1 MSQEETISLY
11 QPLLY
16 SIAYKILGRVADAED
31 IVQDTFLKW
40 FSVDHQKIENSKA
53 YLVKSVK
60 NACINHINVLQRR
73 KEVFFE
79 TVDFSQFAGK
89 LEMPNFDLKNE
100 INQAAI
106 ILLKK
111 LEPSERAVFLLK
123 EVFDFDYNDLTEV
136 LDKTKDNC
144 RQLLSRAKD
153 KLKQEKGRFNLNKDT
168 RNQFFDNF
176 YNATSFGEIG
186 NFIDGLK
193 KEISDKVALK
203 K

>member
-16 SIAYKILGRVADAED
+16 AVAYRILGRVADAED

-60 NACINHINVLQRR
+60 NACMNHINVLQRR

-79 TVDFSQFAGK
+79 TVDFSQFVGK

-100 INQAAI
+100 INQAAG

-168 RNQFFDNF
+168 RNQFLDNF
-176 YNATSFGEIG
+176 YSATSFGEIG

-193 KEISDKVALK
+193 KDISDKVALK

>member
-16 SIAYKILGRVADAED
+16 SVAYNILGRVADAED

-40 FSVDHQKIENSKA
+40 FKVDHQKIENSKA

-79 TVDFSQFAGK
+79 TVDFSQFVGK

-100 INQAAI
+100 ISEAI
-106 ILLKK
+106 GILLKK

-123 EVFDFDYNDLTEV
+123 EVFDYDYNDLTEV

-153 KLKQEKGRFNLNKDT
+153 KLKQEKSRFNFSTDT
-168 RNQFFDNF
+168 RNQFLDNF
-176 YNATSFGEIG
+176 YNTTSFGEIG
-186 NFIDGLK
+186 SFLEGLK
-193 KEISDKVALK
+193 KDISDKIVLK

>member
-16 SIAYKILGRVADAED
+16 SIAYNILGKVADAED

-40 FSVDHQKIENSKA
+40 FRVEHQKVENSKA

-60 NACINHINVLQRR
+60 NACLNHINVLQRR

-79 TVDFSQFAGK
+79 TIDFSQFIGK

-100 INQAAI
+100 ISEAVG
-106 ILLKK
+106 ILFKK
-111 LEPSERAVFLLK
+111 LEPNERAVFLLK
-123 EVFDFDYNDLTEV
+123 EVFDFDYNDLTAV
-136 LDKTKDNC
+136 LDKTKENC

-168 RNQFFDNF
+168 HNQLLDNF
-176 YNATSFGEIG
+176 YSATSFGEIG
-186 NFIDGLK
+186 NFIDELK
-193 KEISDKVALK
+193 KDISDKVALK

>member
-16 SIAYKILGRVADAED
+16 SIAYNILGKVADAED

-40 FSVDHQKIENSKA
+40 FRVEHQKVENSKA

-79 TVDFSQFAGK
+79 TIDFSQFIGK
-89 LEMPNFDLKNE
+89 MELPNFDLKNE
-100 INQAAI
+100 ISEAVG
-106 ILLKK
+106 ILFKK
-111 LEPSERAVFLLK
+111 LEPNERAVFLLK
-123 EVFDFDYNDLTEV
+123 EVLGFDYNDLTEV

-153 KLKQEKGRFNLNKDT
+153 KLKQEKGRFNFNKDT
-168 RNQFFDNF
+168 RNQFLNNF
-176 YNATSFGEIG
+176 QSATSFGEIG

-193 KEISDKVALK
+193 KDISDKVALK